1 MFDNASGVRQGVWG
15 STRGLGFDEGSGVR
29 SEGLRGRNEGLGFEK
44 GSGDKK
50 AVLVARVN
58 KKAGRN

>member
-1 MFDNASGVRQGVWG
+1 MSRVQQGV
-15 STRGLGFDEGSGVR
+15 DKGSGVR
-29 SEGLRGRNEGLGFEK
+29 SEGLRGRNKGLGFEK

-58 KKAGRN
+58 KKAGINFKKTRT